1 VATVTVAPPSTTV
14 GVAGT
19 VQLTATLKD
28 AAGNVLTGR
37 TVVWSSNNTTKATV
51 DATGLVS
58 GKQAGS
64 VTITAT
70 SETKSGGS
78 TIQVNP

>member
-1 VATVTVAPPSTTV
+1 M
-14 GVAGT
+14 
-19 VQLTATLKD
+19 
-28 AAGNVLTGR
+28 
-37 TVVWSSNNTTKATV
+37 KATV
-51 DATGLVS
+51 DATGLVT

-70 SETKSGGS
+70 SEGISDGS